1 MVGLLTPVWLAGLGV
16 LVVPVALHLWSRRG
30 GHPVRVGSIRLLAGS
45 PPATRRS
52 WTVQE
57 PWLLALRCA
66 VFATIVLA
74 LAGPYWASTG
84 TGNRTLALVARDVR
98 DRDALVDSLHRAG
111 VPVSVLD
118 SAASGIPNLW
128 TALRRADRLASPG
141 TRLVVFAPDLL
152 RYFRGERP
160 ALRSQVEWHPRAA
173 AVSDVPVTAPP
184 QARIVTV
191 FADAAR
197 MDDARYV
204 RAAFEAA
211 GSATGIAAIVSLRPA
226 SAAAPAGP
234 ADWLVWLSDRA
245 IPDSLRAQ
253 VRHGAVLL
261 SDAGVAAAPRRHSRI
276 VTGSQPSDVWLTSAT
291 SGTGGNVAAP
301 VWADGTG
308 SPLLTITREGRGIH
322 YRFHSRFSP
331 GWGDFVLRPAFPLAM
346 AQLWS
351 ATDSNRSAPDDR
363 RLTMR
368 QIIPAQESGAGV
380 SPQTPRRPLFLGLW
394 ALAALL
400 FLVER
405 GMSRRPRLGVA

>member
-1 MVGLLTPVWLAGLGV
+1 MLGLLTPVWLAGLGA
-16 LVVPVALHLWSRRG
+16 LIVPLALHLWSRRG

-66 VFATIVLA
+66 VLAAIALA
-74 LAGPYWASTG
+74 LAGPYWTSPGAG
-84 TGNRTLALVARDVR
+84 GRTLALVARDVR
-98 DRDALVDSLHRAG
+98 DREAVVDSLHNAG
-111 VPVSVLD
+111 VPVSLLD

-128 TALRRADRLASPG
+128 TALRRADRRAAPG
-141 TRLVVFAPDLL
+141 TRFVVFAPDLL

-160 ALRSQVEWHPRAA
+160 ALRSPVEWHTRAA
-173 AVSDVPVTAPP
+173 AASAVPVNAPP
-184 QARIVTV
+184 QARIVVV

-197 MDDARYV
+197 LDDARYV

-211 GSATGIAAIVSLRPA
+211 GTATGIAAIVSVRPA
-226 SAAAPAGP
+226 SAAALAGP

-245 IPDSLRAQ
+245 IPDSLQAQ
-253 VRHGAVLL
+253 VQRGAVLL
-261 SDAGVAAAPRRHSRI
+261 SDAGVATAPRHHSRV
-276 VTGSQPSDVWLTSAT
+276 VTGAQPSNAWLTSAT
-291 SGTGGNVAAP
+291 SGTGGSVGAP
-301 VWADGTG
+301 VWEDGTG
-308 SPLLTITREGRGIH
+308 SPLLTVTREERGVH

-346 AQLWS
+346 ARLWS
-351 ATDSNRSAPDDR
+351 VTDSNRSAADDR
-363 RLTMR
+363 RITVR
-368 QIIPAQESGAGV
+368 QIIPAQDSEAA

-400 FLVER
+400 FLAER
-405 GMSRRPRLGVA
+405 WMSRRPRLGMA